1 MAHYDE
7 YFSEG
12 ETVDINRREKIK
24 AKLEEKFNNMSRDEK
39 IDFVVD
45 LVIEDYKYK
54 QIWGR

>member
-7 YFSEG
+7 YFTKG

-24 AKLEEKFNNMSRDEK
+24 AKLEEQFNNMSRDEK

-45 LVIEDYKYK
+45 LVIEDYKHK

>member
-1 MAHYDE
+1 MAHHDE

>member
-7 YFSEG
+7 YFSER

>member
-7 YFSEG
+7 YFSER
-12 ETVDINRREKIK
+12 ETVDINRR
-24 AKLEEKFNNMSRDEK
+24 EK